1 MLEIKR
7 SLLSLLF
14 CSLLWLV
21 PAAGYCAD
29 TTTVQPPQTV
39 QMSLEQ
45 YNQLKMIINGQ
56 EIALEQLQSKLD
68 RLDSNSTALQTQLTQ
83 AKEQLTKT
91 KQSLT
96 TADSSL
102 SQANEA
108 LKQQSQSLETLT
120 EQIKS
125 VEHKQAVVK
134 RQRDMWAAAAG
145 ALLIGIAV
153 K

>member
-21 PAAGYCAD
+21 PVAGYCAD
-29 TTTVQPPQTV
+29 TTTAQPPQTV
-39 QMSLEQ
+39 QMSFEQ

-125 VEHKQAVVK
+125 AEHKQAVVK

-145 ALLIGIAV
+145 ILLVGCIV